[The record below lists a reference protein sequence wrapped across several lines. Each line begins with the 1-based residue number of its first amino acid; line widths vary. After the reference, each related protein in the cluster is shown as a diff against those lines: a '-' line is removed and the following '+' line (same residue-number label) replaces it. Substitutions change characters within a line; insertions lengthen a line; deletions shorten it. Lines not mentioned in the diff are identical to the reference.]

1 MDEKR
6 REEVRRIV
14 DRFKGKAISQ
24 NVIEEF
30 CNLHKIEPVTVG
42 ELSDY
47 IYQVEHDE
55 KVGTLFPLILKE
67 LCNLRYQPEFAD
79 QKVRKEINE
88 RNDEVRVNITKLLE
102 EHAIPY
108 RLVNSLGEELGN
120 FVGGKIA
127 SAGQTAFNKA
137 LEVML
142 LLAKDKFGEEFNMK
156 HVADYAQK
164 IYDEA
169 GKGKKKALDTKDAK

>member
-6 REEVRRIV
+6 RGEVRKIV
-14 DRFKGKAISQ
+14 DHFKGKAITQ
-24 NVIEEF
+24 NVIVEF
-30 CNLHKIEPVTVG
+30 CNRNKIEPITVG

-47 IYQVEHDE
+47 
-55 KVGTLFPLILKE
+55 KE
-67 LCNLRYQPEFAD
+67 LCNLQYQPEFAD
-79 QKVRKEINE
+79 QKIRKDIKEK
-88 RNDEVRVNITKLLE
+88 NDEVRVNITKLME

-127 SAGQTAFNKA
+127 TAGQTAFNKA

-169 GKGKKKALDTKDAK
+169 GKREKKTLDTKDTE

>member
-6 REEVRRIV
+6 RAEVRKIV
-14 DRFKGKAISQ
+14 DHFKGKALTQ
-24 NVIEEF
+24 NTIVEF
-30 CNLHKIEPVTVG
+30 CNRNKIEPITVG

-47 IYQVEHDE
+47 TYQVEHDE
-55 KVGTLFPLILKE
+55 KVGVMFPLILKE
-67 LCNLRYQPEFAD
+67 LCNLQYQPEFAD
-79 QKVRKEINE
+79 QKVRKDIKEK
-88 RNDEVRVNITKLLE
+88 NDEVRVNITKLME
-102 EHAIPY
+102 QHAIPY

-127 SAGQTAFNKA
+127 TAGQTAFNKA

-164 IYDEA
+164 IYDDAE
-169 GKGKKKALDTKDAK
+169 KGKKKALDTDKVE